1 MTEIGSE
8 TEPPAGRRA
17 LDGVV
22 VVLYQTQD
30 LVNIA
35 GTIRAMKNFGV
46 RRLRLVSPADW
57 DPWRIEGIAHDT
69 RDMVETAE
77 HFDDIEV
84 ALADCSLVV
93 GFTARPR
100 RSKRN
105 VARPRAL
112 AAQVLER
119 SAEALEGEA
128 GPVALLYGR
137 EDHGLPNEALDL
149 CHLTSLIPTAPEHSS
164 LNLAH
169 AVGITCYELWMAA
182 EGATQPFRPPRRDA
196 PPATVE
202 QLEGMFTAVERALW
216 SIDFFK
222 SRQPESVMR
231 TLREVARRGE
241 MDAREAGFLRAM
253 AIEVVKYGERLRALG
268 EGQGDDGPGGA

>member
-1 MTEIGSE
+1 VI
-8 TEPPAGRRA
+8 
-17 LDGVV
+17 
-22 VVLYQTQD
+22 VVLHETQD
-30 LVNIA
+30 VVNIA
-35 GTIRAMKNFGV
+35 GSIRAMKNFGV
-46 RRLRLVSPADW
+46 RRLRLVSPASW

-69 RDMVETAE
+69 RDLVEAAE
-77 HFDDIEV
+77 LFDDAPT

-93 GFTARPR
+93 GFTARAR

-105 VARPRAL
+105 VGRPRAL
-112 AAQVLER
+112 APRLLER
-119 SAEALEGEA
+119 ASEAVAGEA

-149 CHLTSLIPTAPEHSS
+149 CHVTTLIPTAPEHSS

-169 AVGITCYELWMAA
+169 AVGLTCYELWMAA
-182 EGATQPFRPPRRDA
+182 EGVTQPFRPPRRDA

-202 QLEGMFTAVERALW
+202 QLEGMFADVERALW

-222 SRQPESVMR
+222 SRQPESVLR
-231 TLREVARRGE
+231 TLREVGRRGE

-253 AIEVVKYGERLRALG
+253 AIEVVKYGERLRAG
-268 EGQGDDGPGGA
+268 SRGAGQGDAGPGGA